1 MNPGDVVP
9 FRWDLALIGLS
20 YAAAVAGSFAALQCA
35 TAIPQG
41 RGRVNWNALWAAAIA
56 LGGGGIW
63 YMHFIGMSAL
73 DMPRALL
80 VSYDLLRT
88 VASMIAAILVA
99 GAALYLVGRNPK
111 RISNIII

>member
-9 FRWDLALIGLS
+9 YRWDFVFIALS
-20 YAAAVAGSFAALQCA
+20 YLAAFIGSFAALQCA
-35 TAIPQG
+35 AAIPQG

-73 DMPRALL
+73 DMPRSLL
-80 VSYDLLRT
+80 VSFDLLRT

-99 GAALYLVGRNPK
+99 GAALYLVGR
-111 RISNIII
+111 